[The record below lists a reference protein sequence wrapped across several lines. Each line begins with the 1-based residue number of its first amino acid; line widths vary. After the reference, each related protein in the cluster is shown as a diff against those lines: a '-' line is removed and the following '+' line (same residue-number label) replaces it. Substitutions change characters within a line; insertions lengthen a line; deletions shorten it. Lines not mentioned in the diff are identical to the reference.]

1 MPYLTLKNYSFF
13 NNLNSLYLLIK
24 IWIIWNFSFN
34 DLLLLLVE
42 QFLSQL
48 TYTVLIIFFCM
59 RVLFYSASI
68 MHKCNTT
75 PYTNYVKLA
84 VTMKGFR
91 VLTCFYKISSLWHFW
106 YCVKTHHLYWKYVW
120 CYHISQSVHSCYIIK
135 LNRWTTVI
143 CHILLSTKAWKILTT
158 MIFPCLFS
166 P

>member
-1 MPYLTLKNYSFF
+1 MWDARNYIKHNVQNKIPHSNKRIILKRCHIYSFF

-48 TYTVLIIFFCM
+48 TYTVLITFFGL

-75 PYTNYVKLA
+75 PYINYVKLA

-91 VLTCFYKISSLWHFW
+91 VLTCFYKISSLWHF
-106 YCVKTHHLYWKYVW
+106 
-120 CYHISQSVHSCYIIK
+120 
-135 LNRWTTVI
+135 
-143 CHILLSTKAWKILTT
+143 
-158 MIFPCLFS
+158 
-166 P
+166 